1 MLIVDHTKSKS
12 RGNHGKSGPH
22 LVVRHVGDRKV
33 LYIGPVVVHWLKT
46 VNSPFELALKV
57 YIFLLKCYIRS
68 FKAKYYITPREETP
82 LERMFKLS
90 EMCSFRTV
98 LKHCEIC
105 FSKKGGKRKTYWEH
119 DVGYKVTD
127 TRHSERIPA
136 YEAFLKFV
144 DKEKDHFRP
153 ISNHLQK
160 WYGDRPKEFIQLVR
174 DLMRKHGLFLKD
186 GCDKYV
192 QLFFDEYVDFKTFL
206 YILYPYVRFCKRAMK
221 VVQLIKKQNNQL
233 LGPIFHDHNRVSTY
247 INILLKFIK
256 VMVKSDT
263 EAQVRLAEAPTDRER
278 ILVAALLME
287 HLEKLRSMIDRCEEG
302 FPVGFGNLDIHCEL
316 ISCQHTPLNLDLLV

>member
-1 MLIVDHTKSKS
+1 MLIVDRQIKISEGK
-12 RGNHGKSGPH
+12 HGKSSQ
-22 LVVRHVGDRKV
+22 LVVKWMDNKNV
-33 LYIGPVVVHWLKT
+33 LFIGTVVVPWLKT

-57 YIFLLKCYIRS
+57 YMFLLKYYIRS
-68 FKAKYYITPREETP
+68 FKAKYYITSREETP
-82 LERMFKLS
+82 LKRMFKLS

-105 FSKKGGKRKTYWEH
+105 LSKRGGKRETYWKH
-119 DVGYKVTD
+119 NVGYKVTE
-127 TRHSERIPA
+127 TQHSERIPA
-136 YEAFLKFV
+136 YEAFLVFV

-174 DLMRKHGLFLKD
+174 DLMRKYGLFLKE
-186 GCDKYV
+186 GCDHYA

-206 YILYPYVRFCKRAMK
+206 YILYPYVRFCKRAME
-221 VVQLIKKQNNQL
+221 VVQLIKKQNDQL
-233 LGPIFHDHNRVSTY
+233 LGHMFHAPDSVPNY
-247 INILLKFIK
+247 ITILEEFIK

-278 ILVAALLME
+278 ILVAALLKE

-302 FPVGFGNLDIHCEL
+302 FPVGFGNLDIHCAL
-316 ISCQHTPLNLDLLV
+316 ISCQHPPLNLDLLV